1 MLNGFIPRV
10 LLESINANEEF
21 DTLHENF
28 LSDAFKKIF
37 TKDKSGA
44 VVSKIPRMTTTDAD
58 KKYVDMRKEVMN
70 FIASSKYSKI
80 IHCEIKSKTKIQDS
94 ADKNNNCLIYI
105 GSVDL
110 RDMPGYNAEN
120 EQPSMDIYNAEI
132 YNPIHKIVTSHGFH
146 MAGSYD
152 ADWDRDI
159 GYMFCECVIQD
170 GVINES
176 ASTTDDSDK
185 KDDKPNNKNS
195 KDDDDDKK
203 ESKSDK
209 KDKDDDLDDEV
220 DRNDKKEEEEPILED
235 AISLCQSADD
245 TWLLMEN
252 TIIKIQ
258 SKAIEYSV
266 MLESAGTEEQ
276 KTVAK
281 NGAYNIAS
289 KAIGTVITTLVE
301 RVKQML
307 NSFMQGLANVT
318 KKVNEYFTNVETWAT
333 KADKALTSV
342 NETALKSYEFVNH
355 EWKNAFDFS
364 NASKLIEVI
373 DKTLPSNPSN
383 PHDALRKAQDM
394 NIDEFK
400 AKLLAQVGIKSTET
414 VLADMHS
421 FLRGNETKGTGSK
434 AELSKLINAAKMA
447 KLTIDSTNKKFKDEV
462 TSKLQSELSAIG
474 KIPKTSTSED
484 DHVLAQYMSKR
495 ISFLQQAISFTNLMI
510 NTEISSRR
518 EMCTEYMRIVNNGIR
533 HANSKIVG

>member
-1 MLNGFIPRV
+1 MLNGFIPRI

-28 LSDAFKKIF
+28 ISDAFKKIF

-44 VVSKIPRMTTTDAD
+44 VVSKIPRMTSTDAD
-58 KKYVDMRKEVMN
+58 KKYADMRKEVMN

-110 RDMPGYNAEN
+110 RDMPGYDAKN
-120 EQPSMDIYNAEI
+120 EQPSMDIYNTEI
-132 YNPIHKIVTSHGFH
+132 YNPIHKIVISHGFH

-170 GVINES
+170 DVINES
-176 ASTTDDSDK
+176 ASDSDSDK
-185 KDDKPNNKNS
+185 EADKANNKNS
-195 KDDDDDKK
+195 KDDDDKK
-203 ESKSDK
+203 ESKSDE
-209 KDKDDDLDDEV
+209 KDKDDDLDEEV
-220 DRNDKKEEEEPILED
+220 DENDKKEEEEPILED

-252 TIIKIQ
+252 TIVKIQ

-289 KAIGTVITTLVE
+289 KAIGAVITTLVE
-301 RVKQML
+301 RIKQML
-307 NSFMQGLANVT
+307 NSFLQGFANVT
-318 KKVNEYFTNVETWAT
+318 KKINEYFTNVETWAS
-333 KADKALTSV
+333 KADKALSTV
-342 NETALKSYEFVNH
+342 NEASLQHYVYVNH

-373 DKTLPSNPSN
+373 DKTLPANPSN
-383 PHDALRKAQDM
+383 PHDALRKAQAM
-394 NIDEFK
+394 SIDEFK
-400 AKLLAQVGIKSTET
+400 AKLLAQVGIKSTDT

-421 FLRGNETKGTGSK
+421 FLRGKETKGTGSK

-462 TSKLQSELSAIG
+462 TSKLQAELSAIS

-484 DHVLAQYMSKR
+484 DHILAQYMSKR
-495 ISFLQQAISFTNLMI
+495 ISFLQQAIAFTNLMI

-518 EMCTEYMRIVNNGIR
+518 EMCSEYMRIVNNGIK
-533 HANSKIVG
+533 HANTKLVG